1 MRSLTGHTEA
11 GHTEAGQA
19 EVDQKASVF
28 MSHKPAIANPHRRT
42 RKDHASETAED
53 YVEAIAELIE
63 QAGRCRVVD
72 LAERFAVSH
81 VTVTRTV
88 SRLRRDGFV
97 ETAPYGP
104 ITLTADGEKLAA
116 ESSRRH
122 ETVLAFLRAIG
133 VSESIAAV
141 DAEGI
146 EHHVSPET
154 LAAMQRLTATLRQG

>member
-1 MRSLTGHTEA
+1 MNES
-11 GHTEAGQA
+11 
-19 EVDQKASVF
+19 S
-28 MSHKPAIANPHRRT
+28 PIANRHRRT

-63 QAGRCRVVD
+63 HSGRCRVVD

-88 SRLRRDGFV
+88 SRLQRDGLV
-97 ETAPYGP
+97 ETEPYGP
-104 ITLTADGEKLAA
+104 ITLTGRGKQLAR
-116 ESSRRH
+116 ESHQRH

-133 VSESIAAV
+133 VSEGVAAA
-141 DAEGI
+141 DTEGI

-154 LAAMQRLTATLRQG
+154 LHCMQKLTEKLSAASE

>member
-1 MRSLTGHTEA
+1 
-11 GHTEAGQA
+11 
-19 EVDQKASVF
+19 
-28 MSHKPAIANPHRRT
+28 MSKPSPIANRHRRT

-88 SRLRRDGFV
+88 SRLQRDGLV
-97 ETAPYGP
+97 ETEPYGP
-104 ITLTADGEKLAA
+104 ITLTAEGRQLAV
-116 ESSRRH
+116 ESHQRH
-122 ETVLAFLRAIG
+122 ATVLAFLRAIG
-133 VSESIAAV
+133 VSEGVAAV
-141 DAEGI
+141 DTEGI

-154 LAAMQRLTATLRQG
+154 LRCMQKLTDQLTGE